1 MKTSMQAEAGSYQ
14 SPFGLCFLLF
24 DDRKLLSLIFASNE
38 DEAMMDFES
47 RLPLEDIKRNE
58 RQAKVLG
65 EMIFMQG
72 KSPEISFS
80 GTDFQIKVWHALM
93 KIPSGATTTYAQ
105 IAEMIGKP
113 KAVRAVGTAIGKNP
127 IAYLVPCHRVLRTD
141 GGISGYRWGKE
152 LKEKILASE
161 GVIL

>member
-24 DDRKLLSLIFASNE
+24 DDRKLLSLIFATNE
-38 DEAMMDFES
+38 VEAMMDFES
-47 RLPLEDIKRNE
+47 RLPLEDIKMNNR
-58 RQAKVLG
+58 RAKELADI
-65 EMIFMQG
+65 IFVQG

-80 GTDFQIKVWHALM
+80 GTDFQIKVWNALM
-93 KIPSGATTTYAQ
+93 KIPCGSTSTYAQ
-105 IAEMIGKP
+105 IADMIGKP

-141 GGISGYRWGKE
+141 GGIGGYRWGKE

>member
-1 MKTSMQAEAGSYQ
+1 MKTFMQAEAGSYQ

-24 DDRKLLSLIFASNE
+24 DDRKLLSLIFAANE
-38 DEAMMDFES
+38 VDAMMDFED
-47 RLPLEDIKRNE
+47 RLPLQDIKRND
-58 RQAKVLG
+58 RQAKLLG
-65 EMIFMQG
+65 DMIFLQR

-80 GTDFQIKVWHALM
+80 GTDFQQKVWNALM

-105 IAEMIGKP
+105 IADMIGKP

-141 GGISGYRWGKE
+141 GGIGGYRWGKE